1 MPDLFESEIGTVH
14 VACSSCG
21 APLELAS
28 SALSVFGTGNSVL
41 CMDCLLREGTA
52 ASLETA
58 VPLADRI
65 RLIDE
70 TVNEFS
76 AHLRNVLIR
85 CVKPDLTWN
94 REYGIDEWSDS
105 SDMVAA
111 AYAPGVWYTLSKRS
125 TVRSSRSGD
134 D

>member
-14 VACSSCG
+14 IACSSCG

-28 SALSVFGTGNSVL
+28 SALSVFGTGSSVL
-41 CMDCLLREGTA
+41 CMDCLLREGS
-52 ASLETA
+52 ASLVDAA
-58 VPLADRI
+58 VPLTERI

-70 TVNEFS
+70 TVDEFA

-105 SDMVAA
+105 ADVIAA
-111 AYAPGVWYTLSKRS
+111 AYAPGIWASLGKRPLA
-125 TVRSSRSGD
+125 RGSRSGGA
-134 D
+134 